1 MAATIAGKTTEFT
14 GDLVDQTLI
23 SANTLDMVTRMR
35 NLMIQEQRE
44 RYSFKKISDKHSI
57 TPFIS
62 PEFESIGWTLM
73 FDRQAFDLFDAKK
86 MSFSGDRETDN
97 FGL

>member
-1 MAATIAGKTTEFT
+1 
-14 GDLVDQTLI
+14 
-23 SANTLDMVTRMR
+23 MVTRMR

>member
-1 MAATIAGKTTEFT
+1 
-14 GDLVDQTLI
+14 
-23 SANTLDMVTRMR
+23 
-35 NLMIQEQRE
+35 
-44 RYSFKKISDKHSI
+44 
-57 TPFIS
+57 
-62 PEFESIGWTLM
+62 M